1 MPHTSSQTFLREHDK
16 NVPVASVD
24 DQRDDKKP
32 TEVNSLAPHYLVY
45 VLDDGNVRLTF
56 MQPKQCLELFRA
68 LAAGHPNALVQL
80 CDAFDTR
87 TKNGEDMT
95 HETMLLDAAIESIKR
110 TFARRASAS
119 LFSGRDGL
127 LPKASETPSSAD
139 DMELVTW
146 LIVMGSSS

>member
-1 MPHTSSQTFLREHDK
+1 
-16 NVPVASVD
+16 
-24 DQRDDKKP
+24 
-32 TEVNSLAPHYLVY
+32 
-45 VLDDGNVRLTF
+45 

-68 LAAGHPNALVQL
+68 LAARHPNALSKL

-95 HETMLLDAAIESIKR
+95 HETKLLDGALESIKR
-110 TFARRASAS
+110 TFARRATAS
-119 LFSGRDGL
+119 LFSGREGL

-146 LIVMGSSS
+146 LIVANPS